1 LFRLPR
7 DDQIEAVR
15 AIAERVARSY
25 GLDLFDLQLRR
36 ESIGMVLRIVLDRP
50 EAAAGQGVSLED
62 CQRVSRDLSAI
73 LDVEDPFEHRYT
85 LEVSSP
91 GLDRPLRHAEDYKRF
106 TGRLA
111 RVVASAPI
119 DGQKNF
125 TGRIQGVDG
134 DTVVLE
140 GDRGRLYRLP
150 LGSIARA
157 RLEVE
162 F

>member
-1 LFRLPR
+1 LPR

-36 ESIGMVLRIVLDRP
+36 ESIGMVLRIVLDRAD
-50 EAAAGQGVSLED
+50 AAAGQGVTLED
-62 CQRVSRDLSAI
+62 CQRVSRDVSAI

-91 GLDRPLRHAEDYKRF
+91 GLDRPLRHADDYQRF

-111 RVVASAPI
+111 RIVASAPI

-134 DTVVLE
+134 GVVVLE
-140 GDRGRLYRLP
+140 GDRGRIYRLP